1 MYKRILLAYDGSD
14 AGQNALLDTQDLAQ
28 WSGSELSLIA
38 VMPSAMS
45 FVGLEGGVYDI
56 ELEEREKKKYRA
68 VLDEGLRRLS
78 AAGYQATGELVAG
91 EAIDEICKYASKI
104 EADLIVVGHKHLDS
118 WAARWWRGS
127 ISASLIEHA
136 PCSVLVV
143 ITP

>member
-14 AGQNALLDTQDLAQ
+14 AGQKALLDCQDLAQ
-28 WSGSELSLIA
+28 WSGSQLTLIA

-78 AAGYQATGELVAG
+78 DAGYASKGELMAG
-91 EAIDEICKYASKI
+91 EAIDEITRYARKM

-127 ISASLIEHA
+127 ISGALIEHA
-136 PCSVLVV
+136 HCSVLVV
-143 ITP
+143 IAS